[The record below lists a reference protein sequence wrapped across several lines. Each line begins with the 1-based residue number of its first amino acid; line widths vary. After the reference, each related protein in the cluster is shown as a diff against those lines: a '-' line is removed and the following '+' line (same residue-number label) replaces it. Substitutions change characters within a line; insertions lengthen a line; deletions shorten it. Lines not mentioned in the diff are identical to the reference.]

1 MKGIVQKA
9 FNKFGYSIHQEATL
23 RELRREN
30 AELRKRVHD
39 LEFHGVAVTL
49 PRAECEGSVAST
61 ASTQGDQE
69 TSPGFNF
76 YDLDIKDRERIVSA
90 AIGSRQTLMSRWE
103 ALAVEKTESWAL
115 RAQRAASMLGGVSSI
130 ADVGCGMMTLEN
142 YLPRDVRYVPVDVVR
157 RDVRTI
163 VIDLN
168 KEELPDLGTDCIVGL
183 GLLEYLFDV
192 PALLRRIA
200 SVYRMA
206 LLSYNPL
213 DRISD
218 MSERTG
224 HAWVNHYTEA
234 DLEAL
239 FGLSGLQI
247 EERVHHDATQTIWRL
262 TSKQIAA

>member
-9 FNKFGYSIHQEATL
+9 FNKFGYSIHQAATL
-23 RELRREN
+23 RELHREN
-30 AELRKRVHD
+30 AELRKRIHD
-39 LEFHGVAVTL
+39 LEFLGAAVTL
-49 PRAECEGSVAST
+49 PQVERDGSVAGT
-61 ASTQGDQE
+61 ATSQGDQD
-69 TSPGFNF
+69 SRSVSNF
-76 YDLDIKDRERIVSA
+76 YDLDIKDRERIVSD

-103 ALAVEKTESWAL
+103 ALAQERTEGWAI
-115 RAQRAASMLGGVSSI
+115 RAQRAASMLGAVSSV
-130 ADVGCGMMTLEN
+130 ADVGCGMMTLEK

-168 KEELPDLGTDCIVGL
+168 KEALPDLGTDCIVGL

-192 PALLRRIA
+192 PAVLRRIA

-206 LLSYNPL
+206 LLSYNPV
-213 DRISD
+213 DRISN

-239 FGLSGLQI
+239 FSLSGLQI

-262 TSKQIAA
+262 KSSQYSE